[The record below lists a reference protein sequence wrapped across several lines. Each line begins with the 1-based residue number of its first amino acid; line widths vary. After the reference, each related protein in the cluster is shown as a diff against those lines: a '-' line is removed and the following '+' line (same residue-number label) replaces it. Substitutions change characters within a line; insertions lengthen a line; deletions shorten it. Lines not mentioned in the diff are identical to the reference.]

1 MFISKKRFLALER
14 KLGLVYVDDPDFDY
28 YTETVHGNFDDIEN
42 RLNKLE
48 DKLDGKPQ
56 RSSIK

>member
-48 DKLDGKPQ
+48 DKLDEFSKGKT
-56 RSSIK
+56 IK